1 MAQKIKNVHEKFTE
15 RENELRLTIIN
26 ETVNNGRAFDLEEDK
41 SAWEASDGCK
51 RV

>member
-15 RENELRLTIIN
+15 RENEIRLTIIN

-41 SAWEASDGCK
+41 MEVLGK
-51 RV
+51 L